1 MAAAAAPSRFL
12 GTVHNQVGDA
22 KLNDAVREFAL
33 TTLGDA
39 RKHEGVMRRGIK
51 VFPRVAKVM
60 WWTYK
65 LGVTATV
72 GLVVVKVANKVA
84 ELPSDGPGC

>member
-1 MAAAAAPSRFL
+1 
-12 GTVHNQVGDA
+12 
-22 KLNDAVREFAL
+22 
-33 TTLGDA
+33 
-39 RKHEGVMRRGIK
+39 